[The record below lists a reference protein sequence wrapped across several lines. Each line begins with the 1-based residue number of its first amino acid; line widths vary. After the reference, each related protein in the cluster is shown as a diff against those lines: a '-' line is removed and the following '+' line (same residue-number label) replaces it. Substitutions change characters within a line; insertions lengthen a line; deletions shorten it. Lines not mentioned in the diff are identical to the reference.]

1 MGAIGLQNNF
11 RAFPVVLT
19 HSLSAHPVILVNIE
33 PLSEIGVC
41 CTWSS
46 LKRTIAMS
54 LTLKSIF
61 SACLLGMLL
70 VHHSSAISAG
80 DNSASNNS
88 AYSVLKLF
96 LEDEQHLTTIRR
108 VKTVIS
114 FEGISDDSTKL
125 VDEIA
130 DASQQAL
137 EDLEE
142 LAAASPVIVFEEFSE
157 ESIAKATLD
166 SLRMTTAKE
175 FLLAADEFEKNL
187 LLSQSQ
193 ILRVISHLAKQLEQ
207 KETSNERKAWLN
219 KIADRYEN
227 YYQQVYARLLVTS
240 GDNA

>member
-1 MGAIGLQNNF
+1 
-11 RAFPVVLT
+11 
-19 HSLSAHPVILVNIE
+19 
-33 PLSEIGVC
+33 
-41 CTWSS
+41 
-46 LKRTIAMS
+46 MS

-61 SACLLGMLL
+61 SACLLGMFL

-80 DNSASNNS
+80 DISSSSSNQ

-130 DASQQAL
+130 DASEQAL
-137 EDLEE
+137 EELEK
-142 LAAASPVIVFEEFSE
+142 LAAASPTIVFEEFPE
-157 ESIAKATLD
+157 KSIGKATLD

-175 FLLAADEFEKNL
+175 FLLNTDEFEKNL

-207 KETSNERKAWLN
+207 KKISNESTNEFSHFLFVVG
-219 KIADRYEN
+219 IHL
-227 YYQQVYARLLVTS
+227 Q
-240 GDNA
+240 